1 MSKDNSDLRARPGES
16 REEYERRVMAE
27 KKVVD
32 DALRELIEAVGI
44 DAMRGLR
51 YFLKLER
58 SNQSQFSTTATLN
71 SALETWNNYALPEK
85 WVSNRSYY
93 LRTISAW
100 MKVECDTEADLV
112 LVIENVHKLLQALIE
127 VHGGEARLDSLMWA
141 K

>member
-1 MSKDNSDLRARPGES
+1 MSKDKRFPIGES
-16 REEYERRVMAE
+16 RDEYERRVGAE
-27 KKVVD
+27 NKAR
-32 DALRELIEAVGI
+32 DAPMRELIEAVGI
-44 DAMRGLR
+44 DAIRGLR

-85 WVSNRSYY
+85 WFSNRSYY

-127 VHGGEARLDSLMWA
+127 VHGGETRLDSLMWA